1 MRDDGVYHE
10 DRETNLY
17 DYMTEKGFNFLDLS
31 VVEQL
36 SYSSNFLTISDGKI
50 MCVNSYKVYE
60 RLLKNNIISREISE
74 RGKFKMPSKGDPM
87 FPVKEKMNDYGI
99 DFITVDLEELTG
111 GYGGAHCMTMALER
125 N

>member
-1 MRDDGVYHE
+1 MK
-10 DRETNLY
+10 
-17 DYMTEKGFNFLDLS
+17 EKGFNFLDLS